1 MEEKV
6 FLVVLV
12 TKDEAAALIAEVNI
26 PVALSGIECDGSAV
40 RMDGLPLYLRK
51 VVDPPEGVLPDRD
64 VLKMIHD
71 KLKKV
76 VK

>member
-1 MEEKV
+1 M
-6 FLVVLV
+6 
-12 TKDEAAALIAEVNI
+12 TSLIAEVNI
-26 PVALSGIECDGSAV
+26 PVALSGIECDGAAV

-64 VLKMIHD
+64 VLKMMYE